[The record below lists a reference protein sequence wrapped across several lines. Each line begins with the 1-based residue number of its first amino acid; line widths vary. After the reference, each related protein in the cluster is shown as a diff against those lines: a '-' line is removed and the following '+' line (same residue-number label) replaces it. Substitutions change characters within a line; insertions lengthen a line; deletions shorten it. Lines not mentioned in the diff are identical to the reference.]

1 MRKVLAILVA
11 VGVVFGLL
19 MAGCAPQ
26 PAPTTPTTPSTPTS
40 PTTPTTPTTPTS
52 PTTPTTPT
60 TPTQPAAQ
68 TYKWVG
74 QSHAGGNT
82 VQHTSLLRVAEN
94 IKTASGGR
102 IQMATEIGG
111 GIAPATKEFDAVAT
125 GTLDYAVTCF
135 MYWVDKMPQCGIFT
149 MVSGG
154 MSPMEAMAW
163 FRDGGGYDLAYR
175 MVDSV
180 NMDVQLVDN
189 GGWMGPPEIFLSTN
203 KVLSKAGDI
212 KGLKVRAAGDGA
224 EILTK
229 MGAATVMMPAGDVFE
244 AMERGV
250 VDAFEVSG
258 ATLNWNL
265 GLQDAAKYIY
275 LSGARQPYE
284 YNPFIIRKSTWNKLP
299 ADLKAIISEVN
310 DQQVV
315 YLKEVDGD
323 RTFPILIGIFEATS
337 ITKLANGNTDTVAI
351 TINTVTNETA

>member
-1 MRKVLAILVA
+1 
-11 VGVVFGLL
+11 
-19 MAGCAPQ
+19 
-26 PAPTTPTTPSTPTS
+26 
-40 PTTPTTPTTPTS
+40 
-52 PTTPTTPT
+52 
-60 TPTQPAAQ
+60 
-68 TYKWVG
+68 
-74 QSHAGGNT
+74 
-82 VQHTSLLRVAEN
+82 
-94 IKTASGGR
+94 
-102 IQMATEIGG
+102 MATEIGG

-189 GGWMGPPEIFLSTN
+189 GGWMGTPEIFLSTN
-203 KVLSKAGDI
+203 KVLAKAGDI
-212 KGLKVRAAGDGA
+212 KGVKVRAAGDGA

-229 MGAATVMMPAGDVFE
+229 MGASTVMMPAGDVFE

-284 YNPFIIRKSTWNKLP
+284 YNPFIIRKSTWNKLTP
-299 ADLKAIISEVN
+299 DLQAIISEVN
-310 DQQVV
+310 QAETIRAYTELLQSELVALDNFRDYGVLV
-315 YLKEVDGD
+315 DKLPVALEEEYLAAARAFYSAKTASDPFAKE
-323 RTFPILIGIFEATS
+323 ILESYWAFQES
-337 ITKLANGNTDTVAI
+337 IRAVWNRV
-351 TINTVTNETA
+351 

>member
-1 MRKVLAILVA
+1 
-11 VGVVFGLL
+11 
-19 MAGCAPQ
+19 
-26 PAPTTPTTPSTPTS
+26 
-40 PTTPTTPTTPTS
+40 
-52 PTTPTTPT
+52 
-60 TPTQPAAQ
+60 
-68 TYKWVG
+68 
-74 QSHAGGNT
+74 
-82 VQHTSLLRVAEN
+82 
-94 IKTASGGR
+94 
-102 IQMATEIGG
+102 
-111 GIAPATKEFDAVAT
+111 
-125 GTLDYAVTCF
+125 

-180 NMDVQLVDN
+180 NMDVHLVDN

-203 KVLSKAGDI
+203 KVLAKKGDI
-212 KGLKVRAAGDGA
+212 KGVKVRAAGDGA

-229 MGAATVMMPAGDVFE
+229 MGASTVMMPAGDVFE

-284 YNPFIIRKSTWNKLP
+284 YNPFIIRKSTWNKLTP
-299 ADLKAIISEVN
+299 DLQAIISEVN
-310 DQQVV
+310 QAETIRAYTELLQSELVALDNFRDYGVLV
-315 YLKEVDGD
+315 DKLPVALEEEYLAAARDFYANKTATDPFAKE
-323 RTFPILIGIFEATS
+323 ILESYWGFQDS
-337 ITKLANGNTDTVAI
+337 IRAVWNRV
-351 TINTVTNETA
+351 

>member
-1 MRKVLAILVA
+1 
-11 VGVVFGLL
+11 
-19 MAGCAPQ
+19 
-26 PAPTTPTTPSTPTS
+26 
-40 PTTPTTPTTPTS
+40 
-52 PTTPTTPT
+52 
-60 TPTQPAAQ
+60 
-68 TYKWVG
+68 
-74 QSHAGGNT
+74 
-82 VQHTSLLRVAEN
+82 
-94 IKTASGGR
+94 
-102 IQMATEIGG
+102 MATEIGG

-154 MSPMEAMAW
+154 MSPMEALAW

-180 NMDVQLVDN
+180 KMDVHLVDN
-189 GGWMGPPEIFLSTN
+189 GGWMGTPEIFLSTN
-203 KVLSKAGDI
+203 KVLAKKGDI
-212 KGLKVRAAGDGA
+212 KGMKVRAAGDGA

-229 MGAATVMMPAGDVFE
+229 MGASTVMMPAGDVFE

-284 YNPFIIRKSTWNKLP
+284 YNPFIIRKSTWNKLTP
-299 ADLKAIISEVN
+299 DLQAIISEVN
-310 DQQVV
+310 QAETIRAYTELLQSELVALDNFRDYGVLV
-315 YLKEVDGD
+315 DKLPVALEEEYLAAARDFYATKTATDPFAKE
-323 RTFPILIGIFEATS
+323 ILESYWGFQEA
-337 ITKLANGNTDTVAI
+337 IRAVWNRV
-351 TINTVTNETA
+351 